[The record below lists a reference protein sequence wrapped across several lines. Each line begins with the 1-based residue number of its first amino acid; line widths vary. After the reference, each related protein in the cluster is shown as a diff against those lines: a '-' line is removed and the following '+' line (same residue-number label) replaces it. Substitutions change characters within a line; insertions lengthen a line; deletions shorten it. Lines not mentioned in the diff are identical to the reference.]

1 MFEQKPRVQFMTLR
15 QRESK
20 AGRTYYV
27 GYQGDLVFVG
37 FEDRKEINGKTEKV
51 IEVFVECSPREQR
64 SSGRAATERGAERTD
79 ARSDARPESSQG
91 ETGVT
96 GARSRSQTS
105 KSSRGSAAAREVLDR
120 HGGSD
125 VALDDD
131 IPF

>member
-1 MFEQKPRVQFMTLR
+1 MYEQKSRIQFMTLR

-37 FEDRKEINGKTEKV
+37 FEGQKEINGKTEKV
-51 IEVFVECSPREQR
+51 IEVFAECSPREQR
-64 SSGRAATERGAERTD
+64 SSARAARERDVERTD
-79 ARSDARPESSQG
+79 ARSDARPESVQS
-91 ETGVT
+91 EVGVT
-96 GARSRSQTS
+96 GARSRSQTL

-125 VALDDD
+125 VPLDDD